1 MTEEKIEDKKKSKK
15 KRRRDFTPICVY
27 CLEEEKSQIQALAKE
42 AGLSVS
48 DYLRRLGLMY
58 RPTSVMDYE
67 KVGELLKTAAD
78 MGRLGG
84 LLKWWLSGE
93 APRLKTREGRQ
104 IQINEET
111 LRKLLARV
119 DTTNRRLQQICE
131 KVIDLKDSEKLSK
144 KLGQRSI

>member
-1 MTEEKIEDKKKSKK
+1 MTKEKVEDKEKITKQ
-15 KRRRDFTPICVY
+15 RRRDLTPICVY
-27 CLEEEKSQIQALAKE
+27 CLQEEKSQIQALAKE

-48 DYLRRLGLMY
+48 DYLRRLGLLY

-93 APRLKTREGRQ
+93 APRLKTREGKQ

-119 DTTNRRLQQICE
+119 DTTNRKLQQICE
-131 KVIDLKDSEKLSK
+131 KVIALKDSEKG
-144 KLGQRSI
+144 KLKN

>member
-1 MTEEKIEDKKKSKK
+1 MAEEKIEENEQSKK

-131 KVIDLKDSEKLSK
+131 KVIDLKDSEKPSK